1 MNLVMLITSL
11 VIIVVYYWQAQS
23 AVKPNKNIILGVTI
37 PPLELSNIEITDVTK
52 EFMYNMKILS
62 VLSIVIYFPLMFM
75 KTVWLLIGWFLWFSL
90 FCYIYYKLICKFNG
104 KLKEVKRK
112 NDWLLPNK
120 HILNI
125 DTELTKAKSNMPIS
139 KWWFLIALF
148 IGISPFILNI
158 INKNEYFSTAVICTG
173 SSIVGT
179 LILFIIYMIYVKGR
193 TIVYCDESK
202 INIACNKVYKRTWSI
217 IYTSLAILQSI
228 TNTTLYVFM
237 LLPRVNENVFLI
249 AITLPFII
257 VVLGIVYGN
266 RRIINMQNQL
276 ISVAEN
282 PIYVDSDEYWIN
294 GMSYKNPYD
303 NRVVV
308 EPRIGT
314 KPVYN
319 LATKKGRLITYG
331 TNIFVAVSVLTIILM
346 MLYFGLYGFNMKII
360 DNSVKINAPL
370 YGIEFNVEDI
380 EKVEIVDK
388 LKVKLRING
397 IGMDEYSVGNFN
409 VEGYGKCKLYIYND
423 VKPYILIKSND
434 EIIFINGENEEE
446 TLRYYNE
453 FIAVINKKY

>member
-23 AVKPNKNIILGVTI
+23 AVEPNKNIILGVTI

-125 DTELTKAKSNMPIS
+125 DTELTKAKSKMPIS

-249 AITLPFII
+249 AITLPVII

-346 MLYFGLYGFNMKII
+346 MLYFELYGFNMKII

>member
-52 EFMYNMKILS
+52 EYNMKILS

-125 DTELTKAKSNMPIS
+125 DTELTKAKSKMPIS

-217 IYTSLAILQSI
+217 IYTLLAILQSI

-249 AITLPFII
+249 AITLPVII

-282 PIYVDSDEYWIN
+282 PIYVDSDEYW
-294 GMSYKNPYD
+294 SYKNPYD

-314 KPVYN
+314 NPVYN
-319 LATKKGRLITYG
+319 LATKKGRLINYG

-346 MLYFGLYGFNMKII
+346 MLYFKLYGFNMKII

>member
-125 DTELTKAKSNMPIS
+125 DTELTKAKSKMPIS

-249 AITLPFII
+249 AITLPVII

-346 MLYFGLYGFNMKII
+346 ILYFGLYGFNMKII

>member
-125 DTELTKAKSNMPIS
+125 DTELTKAKSKMPIS

-217 IYTSLAILQSI
+217 IYTSLSILQSI

-249 AITLPFII
+249 AITLPVII

>member
-1 MNLVMLITSL
+1 
-11 VIIVVYYWQAQS
+11 
-23 AVKPNKNIILGVTI
+23 
-37 PPLELSNIEITDVTK
+37 
-52 EFMYNMKILS
+52 
-62 VLSIVIYFPLMFM
+62 MFI
-75 KTVWLLIGWFLWFSL
+75 KTVWLLIGWFLWFAL
-90 FCYIYYKLICKFNG
+90 FYYIYYKLICKYNG

-112 NDWLLPNK
+112 NHWLLPNK

-125 DTELTKAKSNMPIS
+125 DTELTKAKSKMPIS

-148 IGISPFILNI
+148 IGISPFILNL

-173 SSIVGT
+173 SSIAGT

-217 IYTSLAILQSI
+217 IYTLLAILQSI
-228 TNTTLYVFM
+228 INTTLYVFM

-249 AITLPFII
+249 AITLPIII

-308 EPRIGT
+308 EPGIGT

-319 LATKKGRLITYG
+319 LATKNGRLITYG
-331 TNIFVAVSVLTIILM
+331 TNIFVVVSVLTIILM
-346 MLYFGLYGFNMKII
+346 MLYFELYGFNMKII

>member
-125 DTELTKAKSNMPIS
+125 DTELTKAKSKMPIS

-148 IGISPFILNI
+148 IGISPFILNL

-173 SSIVGT
+173 SSIAGT
-179 LILFIIYMIYVKGR
+179 LILFIIYMIYIKGR

-217 IYTSLAILQSI
+217 IYTLLAILQSI

-249 AITLPFII
+249 AITLPVII

-346 MLYFGLYGFNMKII
+346 MLYFELYGFNMKII

>member
-37 PPLELSNIEITDVTK
+37 PPLELINIEITDVTK

-125 DTELTKAKSNMPIS
+125 DTELTKAKSKMPIS

-193 TIVYCDESK
+193 IIVYCDESK

-249 AITLPFII
+249 AITLPVII

-346 MLYFGLYGFNMKII
+346 MLYFELYGFNMKII

-434 EIIFINGENEEE
+434 EIIFINSENEEE

>member
-1 MNLVMLITSL
+1 
-11 VIIVVYYWQAQS
+11 
-23 AVKPNKNIILGVTI
+23 
-37 PPLELSNIEITDVTK
+37 
-52 EFMYNMKILS
+52 
-62 VLSIVIYFPLMFM
+62 MFI
-75 KTVWLLIGWFLWFSL
+75 KTVWLLIGWFLWFAL
-90 FCYIYYKLICKFNG
+90 FYYIYYKLICKYNG

-112 NDWLLPNK
+112 NHWLLPNK

-125 DTELTKAKSNMPIS
+125 DTELTKAKSKMPIS

-148 IGISPFILNI
+148 IGISPFILNL
-158 INKNEYFSTAVICTG
+158 INKNEYFSIAVICTG
-173 SSIVGT
+173 SSIAGT

-217 IYTSLAILQSI
+217 IYTLLAILQSI

-249 AITLPFII
+249 AITLPVII

-314 KPVYN
+314 NPVYN
-319 LATKKGRLITYG
+319 LATKNGRLITYG

-346 MLYFGLYGFNMKII
+346 MLYFKLYGFNMKII

>member
-125 DTELTKAKSNMPIS
+125 DTELTKAKSKMPIS

-217 IYTSLAILQSI
+217 IYTLLAILQSI

-249 AITLPFII
+249 AITLPVII

-319 LATKKGRLITYG
+319 LATKKGRSITYG

-346 MLYFGLYGFNMKII
+346 MLYFELYGFNMKII

>member
-11 VIIVVYYWQAQS
+11 VIIVACYWQAQS

-90 FCYIYYKLICKFNG
+90 FYYIYYKLICKFNG

-125 DTELTKAKSNMPIS
+125 DTELTKAKSKMPIS

-173 SSIVGT
+173 SSIAGT

-228 TNTTLYVFM
+228 TNTTIYVFM

-249 AITLPFII
+249 AITLPVII
-257 VVLGIVYGN
+257 VVLGVVYGN

-319 LATKKGRLITYG
+319 LATKNGRLITYG
-331 TNIFVAVSVLTIILM
+331 TNIFVVVSVLTIILM
-346 MLYFGLYGFNMKII
+346 MLYFELYGFNMKII

>member
-11 VIIVVYYWQAQS
+11 VIIVACYWQAQS

-90 FCYIYYKLICKFNG
+90 FYYIYYKLICKFNG

-125 DTELTKAKSNMPIS
+125 DTELTKAKSKMPIS

-148 IGISPFILNI
+148 IGISPFILNL

-173 SSIVGT
+173 SSIAGT

-228 TNTTLYVFM
+228 TNTTIYVFM

-249 AITLPFII
+249 AITLPVII

-319 LATKKGRLITYG
+319 LATKNGRLITYG
-331 TNIFVAVSVLTIILM
+331 TNIFVVVSVLTIILM
-346 MLYFGLYGFNMKII
+346 MLYFELYGFNMKII

>member
-1 MNLVMLITSL
+1 
-11 VIIVVYYWQAQS
+11 
-23 AVKPNKNIILGVTI
+23 
-37 PPLELSNIEITDVTK
+37 
-52 EFMYNMKILS
+52 
-62 VLSIVIYFPLMFM
+62 MFI
-75 KTVWLLIGWFLWFSL
+75 KTVWLLIGWFLWFAL
-90 FCYIYYKLICKFNG
+90 FYYIYYKLICKYNG

-112 NDWLLPNK
+112 NHWLLPNK

-125 DTELTKAKSNMPIS
+125 DTELTKAKSKMPIS

-148 IGISPFILNI
+148 IGISPFILNL

-173 SSIVGT
+173 SSIAGT

-217 IYTSLAILQSI
+217 IYTLLAILQSI
-228 TNTTLYVFM
+228 TNTTIYVFM

-249 AITLPFII
+249 AITLPVII
-257 VVLGIVYGN
+257 VVLGVVYGN

-308 EPRIGT
+308 EPGIGT

-319 LATKKGRLITYG
+319 LATKNGRLITYG
-331 TNIFVAVSVLTIILM
+331 TNIFVVVSVLTIILM
-346 MLYFGLYGFNMKII
+346 MLYFELYGFNMKII

>member
-1 MNLVMLITSL
+1 
-11 VIIVVYYWQAQS
+11 
-23 AVKPNKNIILGVTI
+23 
-37 PPLELSNIEITDVTK
+37 
-52 EFMYNMKILS
+52 
-62 VLSIVIYFPLMFM
+62 MFI
-75 KTVWLLIGWFLWFSL
+75 KTVWLLIGWFLWFAL
-90 FCYIYYKLICKFNG
+90 FYYIYYKLICKYNG

-112 NDWLLPNK
+112 NHWLLPNK

-125 DTELTKAKSNMPIS
+125 DTELTKAKSKMPIS

-148 IGISPFILNI
+148 IGISPFILNL

-173 SSIVGT
+173 SSIAGT
-179 LILFIIYMIYVKGR
+179 LIFFIIYMTYVKGR

-217 IYTSLAILQSI
+217 IYTLLAILQSI
-228 TNTTLYVFM
+228 INTTLYVFM

-249 AITLPFII
+249 AITLPVII
-257 VVLGIVYGN
+257 VVLGVVYGN

-319 LATKKGRLITYG
+319 LATKNGRLITYG
-331 TNIFVAVSVLTIILM
+331 TNIFVVISVLTIILM
-346 MLYFGLYGFNMKII
+346 MLYFELYGFNMKII

>member
-1 MNLVMLITSL
+1 
-11 VIIVVYYWQAQS
+11 
-23 AVKPNKNIILGVTI
+23 
-37 PPLELSNIEITDVTK
+37 
-52 EFMYNMKILS
+52 
-62 VLSIVIYFPLMFM
+62 MFI
-75 KTVWLLIGWFLWFSL
+75 KTVWLLIGWFLWFAL
-90 FCYIYYKLICKFNG
+90 FYYIYYKLICKYNG

-112 NDWLLPNK
+112 NHWLLPNK

-125 DTELTKAKSNMPIS
+125 DTELTKAKSKMPIS

-148 IGISPFILNI
+148 IGISPFILNL

-173 SSIVGT
+173 SSIAGT

-217 IYTSLAILQSI
+217 IYTLLAILQSI
-228 TNTTLYVFM
+228 INTTLYVFM

-249 AITLPFII
+249 AITLPIII

-314 KPVYN
+314 NPVYN
-319 LATKKGRLITYG
+319 LATKKGRLINYG

-346 MLYFGLYGFNMKII
+346 MLYFKLYGFNMKII

-434 EIIFINGENEEE
+434 EIIFINGENGEE

-453 FIAVINKKY
+453 FIAVINKKYSFSKIKK

>member
-1 MNLVMLITSL
+1 
-11 VIIVVYYWQAQS
+11 
-23 AVKPNKNIILGVTI
+23 
-37 PPLELSNIEITDVTK
+37 
-52 EFMYNMKILS
+52 
-62 VLSIVIYFPLMFM
+62 MFI

-90 FCYIYYKLICKFNG
+90 FYYIYYKLICKFNG

-125 DTELTKAKSNMPIS
+125 DTELTKAKSKMPIS

-148 IGISPFILNI
+148 IGISPFILNL

-173 SSIVGT
+173 SSIAGT

-217 IYTSLAILQSI
+217 IYTLLAILQSI

-249 AITLPFII
+249 AITLPVII

-314 KPVYN
+314 NPVYN
-319 LATKKGRLITYG
+319 LATKNGRLITYG

-346 MLYFGLYGFNMKII
+346 MLYFKLYGFNMKII

>member
-37 PPLELSNIEITDVTK
+37 PPLELSNIEITDVKK

-125 DTELTKAKSNMPIS
+125 DTELTKAKSKMPIS

-193 TIVYCDESK
+193 NIVYCDESK

-249 AITLPFII
+249 AITLPVII

-346 MLYFGLYGFNMKII
+346 MLYFELYGFNMKII

-370 YGIEFNVEDI
+370 YGIEFNVEEI

>member
-11 VIIVVYYWQAQS
+11 VIIVACYWQAQS

-90 FCYIYYKLICKFNG
+90 FYYIYYKLICKFNG

-125 DTELTKAKSNMPIS
+125 DTELTKAKSKMPIS

-148 IGISPFILNI
+148 IGISPFILNL

-173 SSIVGT
+173 SSIAGT

-217 IYTSLAILQSI
+217 IYTLLAILQSI

-249 AITLPFII
+249 AITLPVII

-314 KPVYN
+314 NPVYN
-319 LATKKGRLITYG
+319 LATKNGRLITYG

-346 MLYFGLYGFNMKII
+346 MLYFKLYGFNMKII

>member
-1 MNLVMLITSL
+1 
-11 VIIVVYYWQAQS
+11 
-23 AVKPNKNIILGVTI
+23 
-37 PPLELSNIEITDVTK
+37 
-52 EFMYNMKILS
+52 
-62 VLSIVIYFPLMFM
+62 MFI

-90 FCYIYYKLICKFNG
+90 FYYIYYKLICKFNG

-125 DTELTKAKSNMPIS
+125 DTELTKAKSKMPIS

-148 IGISPFILNI
+148 IGISPFILNL

-173 SSIVGT
+173 SSIAGT

-228 TNTTLYVFM
+228 TNTTIYVFM

-249 AITLPFII
+249 AITLPVII
-257 VVLGIVYGN
+257 VVLGVVYGN

-319 LATKKGRLITYG
+319 LATKNGRLITYG
-331 TNIFVAVSVLTIILM
+331 TNIFVVVSVLTIILM
-346 MLYFGLYGFNMKII
+346 MLYFELYGFNMKII

>member
-11 VIIVVYYWQAQS
+11 VIIVACYWQAQS

-125 DTELTKAKSNMPIS
+125 DTELTKAKSKMPIS

-249 AITLPFII
+249 AITLPVII

-308 EPRIGT
+308 ELRIGT

-319 LATKKGRLITYG
+319 LATKKGRLINYG

-346 MLYFGLYGFNMKII
+346 MLYFELYGFNMKII

>member
-1 MNLVMLITSL
+1 MSQFLIL
-11 VIIVVYYWQAQS
+11 FGKFYCIKY
-23 AVKPNKNIILGVTI
+23 KNKV
-37 PPLELSNIEITDVTK
+37 
-52 EFMYNMKILS
+52 
-62 VLSIVIYFPLMFM
+62 YFPLMFM

-125 DTELTKAKSNMPIS
+125 DTELTKAKSKMPIS

-217 IYTSLAILQSI
+217 IYTLLAILQSI

-249 AITLPFII
+249 AITLPVII

-346 MLYFGLYGFNMKII
+346 MLYFELYGFNMKII

>member
-11 VIIVVYYWQAQS
+11 VIIVACYWQAQS

-90 FCYIYYKLICKFNG
+90 FYYIYYKLICKFNG

-125 DTELTKAKSNMPIS
+125 DTELTKAKSKMPIS

-148 IGISPFILNI
+148 IGISPFILNL

-173 SSIVGT
+173 SSIAGT

-193 TIVYCDESK
+193 TIVYWDESK

-228 TNTTLYVFM
+228 TNTTIYVFM

-249 AITLPFII
+249 AITLPVII
-257 VVLGIVYGN
+257 VVLGVVYGN

-319 LATKKGRLITYG
+319 LATKNGRLITYG
-331 TNIFVAVSVLTIILM
+331 TNIFVVVSVLTIILM
-346 MLYFGLYGFNMKII
+346 MLYFELYGFNMKII

>member
-125 DTELTKAKSNMPIS
+125 DTELTKAKSKMPIS

-249 AITLPFII
+249 AITLPVII

-282 PIYVDSDEYWIN
+282 TIYVDSDEYWIN

-346 MLYFGLYGFNMKII
+346 MLYFELYGFNMKII

>member
-11 VIIVVYYWQAQS
+11 VIIVACYWQAQS

-90 FCYIYYKLICKFNG
+90 FYYIYYKLICKFNG

-125 DTELTKAKSNMPIS
+125 DTELTKAKSKMPIS

-148 IGISPFILNI
+148 IGISPFILNL

-173 SSIVGT
+173 SSIAGT

-228 TNTTLYVFM
+228 TNTTIYVFM

-249 AITLPFII
+249 AITLPVVI
-257 VVLGIVYGN
+257 VVLGVVYGN

-319 LATKKGRLITYG
+319 LATKNGRLITYG
-331 TNIFVAVSVLTIILM
+331 TNIFVVVSVLTIILM
-346 MLYFGLYGFNMKII
+346 MLYFELYGFNMKII

>member
-11 VIIVVYYWQAQS
+11 VIIVACYWQAQS

-90 FCYIYYKLICKFNG
+90 FYYIYYKLICKFNG

-125 DTELTKAKSNMPIS
+125 DTELTKAKSKMPIS

-148 IGISPFILNI
+148 IGISPFILNL

-173 SSIVGT
+173 SSIAGT

-228 TNTTLYVFM
+228 TNTTIYVFM

-249 AITLPFII
+249 AITLPVII
-257 VVLGIVYGN
+257 VVLGVVYGN

-319 LATKKGRLITYG
+319 LATKNGRLITYG
-331 TNIFVAVSVLTIILM
+331 TNIFVVVSVLTIILM
-346 MLYFGLYGFNMKII
+346 MLYFELYGFNMKII

-434 EIIFINGENEEE
+434 EIIFINSKNEEE

>member
-11 VIIVVYYWQAQS
+11 VIIVACYWQAQS

-90 FCYIYYKLICKFNG
+90 FYYIYYKLICKFNG

-125 DTELTKAKSNMPIS
+125 DTELTKAKSKMPIS

-148 IGISPFILNI
+148 IGISPFILNL

-173 SSIVGT
+173 SSIAGT

-228 TNTTLYVFM
+228 TNTTIYVFM

-249 AITLPFII
+249 AITLPVII
-257 VVLGIVYGN
+257 VVLGVVYGN

-319 LATKKGRLITYG
+319 LATKNGRLITYG
-331 TNIFVAVSVLTIILM
+331 TNIFVVVSVLTIILM
-346 MLYFGLYGFNMKII
+346 MLYFELYGFNMKII

>member
-11 VIIVVYYWQAQS
+11 VIIVACYWQAQS

-125 DTELTKAKSNMPIS
+125 DTELTKAKSKMPIS

-148 IGISPFILNI
+148 IGISPFILNL

-173 SSIVGT
+173 SSIAGT

-228 TNTTLYVFM
+228 TNTTIYVFM

-249 AITLPFII
+249 AITLPVII
-257 VVLGIVYGN
+257 VVLGVVYGN

-319 LATKKGRLITYG
+319 LATKNGRLITYG
-331 TNIFVAVSVLTIILM
+331 TNIFVVVSVLTIILM
-346 MLYFGLYGFNMKII
+346 MLYFELYGFNMKII

>member
-125 DTELTKAKSNMPIS
+125 DTELTKAKSKMPIS

-217 IYTSLAILQSI
+217 IYTLLAILQSI

-249 AITLPFII
+249 AITLPVII

-314 KPVYN
+314 NPVYN
-319 LATKKGRLITYG
+319 LATKKGRLINYG

-346 MLYFGLYGFNMKII
+346 MLYFKLYGFNMKII

>member
-11 VIIVVYYWQAQS
+11 VIIVACYWQAQS

-62 VLSIVIYFPLMFM
+62 VLSIVIYFPLMFIR
-75 KTVWLLIGWFLWFSL
+75 TVWLLIGWFLWFSL
-90 FCYIYYKLICKFNG
+90 FYYIYYKLICKFNG

-125 DTELTKAKSNMPIS
+125 DTELTKAKSKMPIS

-148 IGISPFILNI
+148 IGISPFILNL

-173 SSIVGT
+173 SSIAGT

-228 TNTTLYVFM
+228 TNTTIYVFM

-249 AITLPFII
+249 AITLPVII
-257 VVLGIVYGN
+257 VVLGVVYGN

-319 LATKKGRLITYG
+319 LATKNGRLITYG
-331 TNIFVAVSVLTIILM
+331 TNIFVVVSVLTIILM
-346 MLYFGLYGFNMKII
+346 MLYFELYGFNMKII

>member
-23 AVKPNKNIILGVTI
+23 AVEPNKNIILGVTI

-62 VLSIVIYFPLMFM
+62 VLSIVIYFTLMFM

-125 DTELTKAKSNMPIS
+125 DTELTKAKSKMPIS

-249 AITLPFII
+249 AITLPVII

-346 MLYFGLYGFNMKII
+346 MLYFELYGFNMKII

>member
-125 DTELTKAKSNMPIS
+125 DTELTKAKSKMPIS

-217 IYTSLAILQSI
+217 IYTLLAILQSI

-249 AITLPFII
+249 AITLPVII

-346 MLYFGLYGFNMKII
+346 MLYFELYGFNMKII
-360 DNSVKINAPL
+360 DNSVKINATL

>member
-125 DTELTKAKSNMPIS
+125 DTELTKAKSKMPIS

-173 SSIVGT
+173 SSIAGT

-249 AITLPFII
+249 AITLPVII

>member
-11 VIIVVYYWQAQS
+11 VIIVACYWQAQS

-52 EFMYNMKILS
+52 GFMYNMKILS

-90 FCYIYYKLICKFNG
+90 FCYIYYKLICKFNC

-125 DTELTKAKSNMPIS
+125 DTELTKAKSKMPIS

-173 SSIVGT
+173 SSIAGT

-202 INIACNKVYKRTWSI
+202 INIDCNKVYKRTWSI

-249 AITLPFII
+249 AITLPVII
-257 VVLGIVYGN
+257 VVLGVVYGN

-397 IGMDEYSVGNFN
+397 IRMDEYSVGNFN

>member
-125 DTELTKAKSNMPIS
+125 DTELTKAKSKMPIS

-249 AITLPFII
+249 AITLPVII
-257 VVLGIVYGN
+257 VVLGIVHGN

-346 MLYFGLYGFNMKII
+346 MLYFELYGFNMKII

-434 EIIFINGENEEE
+434 EIIFINSENEEE

>member
-1 MNLVMLITSL
+1 MNIVMLITSL
-11 VIIVVYYWQAQS
+11 IIIAVCYWEAQS
-23 AVKPNKNIILGVTI
+23 AAKPNKNIILGVMI
-37 PPLELSNIEITDVTK
+37 PPLELSNMEVTKITK
-52 EFMYNMKILS
+52 EFIYRIKRLS
-62 VLSIVIYFPLMFM
+62 VLAIVVHFPLMFIR
-75 KTVWLLIGWFLWFSL
+75 TVWLLIGWFLWFAL
-90 FCYIYYKLICKFNG
+90 FYYIYYKVICKYNG

-112 NDWLLPNK
+112 NHWLLPNK

-125 DTELTKAKSNMPIS
+125 DTELTKAKSKMPIS

-148 IGISPFILNI
+148 IGITPFILNL

-173 SSIVGT
+173 SSIAGT

-217 IYTSLAILQSI
+217 IYTLLAILQSI

-249 AITLPFII
+249 AITLPVII

-314 KPVYN
+314 NPVYN
-319 LATKKGRLITYG
+319 LATKKGRLINYG

-346 MLYFGLYGFNMKII
+346 MLYFKLYGFNMKII

>member
-125 DTELTKAKSNMPIS
+125 DTELTKAKSKMPIS

-148 IGISPFILNI
+148 IGITPFILNL

-173 SSIVGT
+173 SSIAGT

-249 AITLPFII
+249 AITLPVII

>member
-11 VIIVVYYWQAQS
+11 VIIVACYWQVQS

-90 FCYIYYKLICKFNG
+90 FYYIYYKLICKFNG

-125 DTELTKAKSNMPIS
+125 DTELTKAKSKMPIS

-148 IGISPFILNI
+148 IGISPFILNL

-173 SSIVGT
+173 SSIAGT

-228 TNTTLYVFM
+228 TNTTIYVFM

-249 AITLPFII
+249 AITLPVII
-257 VVLGIVYGN
+257 VVLGVVYGN

-319 LATKKGRLITYG
+319 LATKNGRLITYG
-331 TNIFVAVSVLTIILM
+331 TNIFVVVSVLTIILM
-346 MLYFGLYGFNMKII
+346 MLYFELYGFNMKII

-409 VEGYGKCKLYIYND
+409 VEGYGKCKLYVYND

-434 EIIFINGENEEE
+434 EIIFINSKNEEE

>member
-112 NDWLLPNK
+112 NDWLLPNN

-125 DTELTKAKSNMPIS
+125 DTELTKAKSKMPIS

-249 AITLPFII
+249 AITLPVII

>member
-125 DTELTKAKSNMPIS
+125 DTELTKAKSKMPIS

-249 AITLPFII
+249 AITLPVII

-331 TNIFVAVSVLTIILM
+331 TNIFIAVSVLTIILM
-346 MLYFGLYGFNMKII
+346 MLYFELYGFNMKII

>member
-11 VIIVVYYWQAQS
+11 VIIVACYWQAQS

-37 PPLELSNIEITDVTK
+37 PPLELINIEITDVTK

-90 FCYIYYKLICKFNG
+90 FYYIYYKLICKFNG

-125 DTELTKAKSNMPIS
+125 DTELTKAKSKMPIS

-148 IGISPFILNI
+148 IGISPFILNL

-173 SSIVGT
+173 SSIAGT

-228 TNTTLYVFM
+228 TNTTIYVFM

-249 AITLPFII
+249 AITLPVII
-257 VVLGIVYGN
+257 VVLGVVYGN

-319 LATKKGRLITYG
+319 LATKNGRLITYG
-331 TNIFVAVSVLTIILM
+331 TNIFVVVSVLTIILM
-346 MLYFGLYGFNMKII
+346 MLYFELYGFNMKII

-397 IGMDEYSVGNFN
+397 IRMDEYSVGNFN